1 MNSSKNPAT
10 SPKILAIS
18 GGIDSMVMLDIF
30 VKLYPAEDLIVAHF
44 NHNIRPDSN
53 LDQFFVQQKASNYGL
68 KFFSASANPGGLK
81 SEASAR
87 SARYNFLEKL
97 AITHRAQIFTAQ
109 HVDDLVESIIINL
122 IRGTGWRGLA
132 VMNRKNVFRP
142 FLDQDFLQNIFFQTK
157 NLQNNFFLKKISKK
171 NFANYFSKNK
181 KSQIIIDKK
190 WIFTYAAA
198 HNITWR
204 EDSTNSENIFLRN
217 YIRELLIINPLSINQ
232 KTKLLNLSQN
242 QKNIAA
248 HIDQIFSSLKL
259 DQNIKRAQ
267 FIDLSD
273 SVAYEFL
280 RFLCKSQLSGSDL
293 VKLLA
298 AIRTY
303 APNKTVNLTKNRL
316 VKIHQNYFQLP

>member
-1 MNSSKNPAT
+1 M
-10 SPKILAIS
+10 
-18 GGIDSMVMLDIF
+18 
-30 VKLYPAEDLIVAHF
+30 
-44 NHNIRPDSN
+44 
-53 LDQFFVQQKASNYGL
+53 
-68 KFFSASANPGGLK
+68 
-81 SEASAR
+81 
-87 SARYNFLEKL
+87 
-97 AITHRAQIFTAQ
+97 
-109 HVDDLVESIIINL
+109 
-122 IRGTGWRGLA
+122 
-132 VMNRKNVFRP
+132 
-142 FLDQDFLQNIFFQTK
+142 
-157 NLQNNFFLKKISKK
+157 QNNFFLKKISKK

-190 WIFTYAAA
+190 WIFAYAAA

-217 YIRELLIINPLSINQ
+217 CIRELLTINPLSINQ

-280 RFLCKSQLSGSDL
+280 RFLCKSQLSGSDI